1 MLELEDTLSLY
12 GIGIEDASRIEEDYH
27 EYRTKFTENVLY
39 LKAVSE
45 LTNEI
50 FQRFSSCDEEEA
62 KRAHHEI
69 VALRKIVNRL
79 KSAEDNYLKIQAAKD
94 VMQPESY

>member
-1 MLELEDTLSLY
+1 MLELEDTLSMY
-12 GIGIEDASRIEEDYH
+12 GLGIEDASRIEEDYH
-27 EYRTKFTENVLY
+27 EYTTSFTGNRLY

-50 FQRFSSCDEEEA
+50 FQRFYTGDEEEA

-69 VALRKIVNRL
+69 VALQKIVTRL
-79 KSAEDNYLKIQAAKD
+79 KNVENDYLKVQAVKD
-94 VMQPESY
+94 VEQPETY

>member
-1 MLELEDTLSLY
+1 MLELEDTLSMY
-12 GIGIEDASRIEEDYH
+12 GLGIEDASRIEEDYH
-27 EYRTKFTENVLY
+27 EYAATFTGNRLY

-50 FQRFSSCDEEEA
+50 FQRFCSNDEEVA

-69 VALRKIVNRL
+69 VALQKIVTRL
-79 KSAEDNYLKIQAAKD
+79 KNVEDDYLKVQVAKD
-94 VMQPESY
+94 VTQPETY